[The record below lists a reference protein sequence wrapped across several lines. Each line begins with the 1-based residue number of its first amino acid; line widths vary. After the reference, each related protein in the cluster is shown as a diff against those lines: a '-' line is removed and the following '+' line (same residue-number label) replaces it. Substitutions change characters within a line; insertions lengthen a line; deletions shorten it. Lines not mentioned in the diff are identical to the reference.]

1 MANTFKAYTK
11 SSVGTTSATA
21 YEVELGGASSKT
33 AIVIGIALSN
43 VASGPINV
51 DVQIDRPASLG
62 TPASPVDDVYLAKNI
77 PIPSGSTLEIMA
89 GQKLV
94 LEYHIT
100 NNVQAGDKIVVTSD
114 TASSLDVIVNAL
126 EITS

>member
-11 SSVGTTSATA
+11 SSVGTTTATA
-21 YEVELGGASSKT
+21 YEVELGSASTKT

-43 VASGPINV
+43 IHSSPINV
-51 DVQIDRPASLG
+51 DVQIDRPATG
-62 TPASPVDDVYLAKNI
+62 TTAAPSDDVYLAKNI

-89 GQKLV
+89 GQKLI
-94 LEYHIT
+94 LEYNASAT
-100 NNVQAGDKIVVTSD
+100 AGDKIVVTSD

>member
-1 MANTFKAYTK
+1 MANTFKAFTK
-11 SSVGTTSATA
+11 SSVGTSVATA
-21 YEVELGGASSKT
+21 YQVELGGASTKT

-43 VASGPINV
+43 IHSSPINV
-51 DVQIDRPASLG
+51 DVQIDRPAAG
-62 TPASPVDDVYLAKNI
+62 TTAAPSDDVYLAKNI

-89 GQKLV
+89 GQKLI
-94 LEYHIT
+94 LEYNAT
-100 NNVQAGDKIVVTSD
+100 ASAGDKIVVTSD

>member
-11 SSVGTTSATA
+11 SSVGTTTATA
-21 YEVELGGASSKT
+21 YEVELGGASTKT
-33 AIVIGIALSN
+33 AIIIGIALSN

-51 DVQIDRPASLG
+51 DVQIDRPAAG
-62 TPASPVDDVYLAKNI
+62 TTAAPSDDVYLAKNI

-89 GQKLV
+89 GQKLI
-94 LEYHIT
+94 LEYNGT
-100 NNVQAGDKIVVTSD
+100 ASAGDKIVVTSD

>member
-11 SSVGTTSATA
+11 SSVGTTATTA
-21 YEVELGGASSKT
+21 YEVELGSASTKT

-43 VASGPINV
+43 IASTPINV
-51 DVQIDRPASLG
+51 DVQIDRPATG
-62 TPASPVDDVYLAKNI
+62 TTAAPSDDVYLAKNI

-89 GQKLV
+89 GQKLI
-94 LEYHIT
+94 LEYNAT
-100 NNVQAGDKIVVTSD
+100 ATAGDKIVVTSD